1 MKTVV
6 FTSAA
11 SRQWIKLTASI
22 RGRILPKL
30 EAYAAAGT
38 GDVKRLKG
46 QAGCRLRIGD
56 YRIVFFE
63 DAVTITVV
71 AVGHRRDIYDR

>member
-1 MKTVV
+1 MKAVV

-11 SRQWIKLTASI
+11 GRQWIKLTASI
-22 RGRILPKL
+22 RGRIMPKL
-30 EAYAAAGT
+30 QTYASSGA

-56 YRIVFFE
+56 YRVIFFE
-63 DAVTITVV
+63 DAKTITVV
-71 AVGHRRDIYDR
+71 AVGHRRDIYD